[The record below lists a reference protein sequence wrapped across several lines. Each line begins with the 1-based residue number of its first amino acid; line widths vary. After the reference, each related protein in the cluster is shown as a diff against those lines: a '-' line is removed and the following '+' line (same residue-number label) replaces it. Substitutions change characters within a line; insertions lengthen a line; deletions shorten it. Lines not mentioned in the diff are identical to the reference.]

1 MNSKRARS
9 PFIFGLVLALLLTG
23 CAAPAPAPS
32 EAPPATE
39 APAATAAPTAPA
51 ATDAPA
57 TPDPTDAPA
66 RTWEEDVWVQGGW
79 IQQNTL
85 ASQGGT
91 IYAYLGD
98 EGALYAFDREAG
110 TKSLA
115 LQQGSMGR
123 QALYY
128 LTEQNGLLYAGG
140 VGGSGGFAWADPAT
154 GESGGAGIF
163 RALRLNAV
171 AAEGET
177 LYLAGQDLDAEK
189 PGYGLYTAEFGKG
202 GHDLDDMLYLEPGEA
217 LLHREGEGEISAV
230 IPEPGALLLHE
241 WVQDE
246 AGQDAQRL
254 VRLDLATGAETV
266 LTEPIYNGW
275 TPRVD
280 GKYLAV
286 RMESEEPRALQ
297 ALVVDETGATVAQV
311 ELPEAAQTASPVQA
325 GACFALDWTNA
336 AGART
341 LALIDPN
348 TGEILRSAQ
357 IEAGWSECLGS
368 DGEALYFWNA
378 ARPDETSTLVAVNL
392 EALEASEPFA

>member
-9 PFIFGLVLALLLTG
+9 PFILGLVLALLLTG
-23 CAAPAPAPS
+23 CAAP
-32 EAPPATE
+32 
-39 APAATAAPTAPA
+39 
-51 ATDAPA
+51 
-57 TPDPTDAPA
+57 APA

-79 IQQNTL
+79 IQRHTL

-128 LTEQNGLLYAGG
+128 LTEQNGLLYAGD

-230 IPEPGALLLHE
+230 IPEPGALVLHE

-266 LTEPIYNGW
+266 LTEPIYNG
-275 TPRVD
+275 
-280 GKYLAV
+280 
-286 RMESEEPRALQ
+286 
-297 ALVVDETGATVAQV
+297 
-311 ELPEAAQTASPVQA
+311 
-325 GACFALDWTNA
+325 
-336 AGART
+336 
-341 LALIDPN
+341 
-348 TGEILRSAQ
+348 
-357 IEAGWSECLGS
+357 
-368 DGEALYFWNA
+368 
-378 ARPDETSTLVAVNL
+378 
-392 EALEASEPFA
+392 

>member
-9 PFIFGLVLALLLTG
+9 PFILGLVLALLLTG
-23 CAAPAPAPS
+23 CAAPAPAK
-32 EAPPATE
+32 
-39 APAATAAPTAPA
+39 
-51 ATDAPA
+51 
-57 TPDPTDAPA
+57 
-66 RTWEEDVWVQGGW
+66 TWEEDVWVQGGW

-115 LQQGSMGR
+115 LQQGNMGR
-123 QALYY
+123 QMLYY

-246 AGQDAQRL
+246 AGQSAQRL

-266 LTEPIYNGW
+266 LAEPIYNGW

-341 LALIDPN
+341 LALIDPA

-368 DGEALYFWNA
+368 DGEALYFWNTT
-378 ARPDETSTLVAVNL
+378 RPDETSTLVAVNL
-392 EALEASEPFA
+392 ETLEASEPFA

>member
-9 PFIFGLVLALLLTG
+9 SFILGLVLALLLTG

-51 ATDAPA
+51 ATAAPA
-57 TPDPTDAPA
+57 TPDPAAVPA

-79 IQQNTL
+79 IQRHTL

-115 LQQGSMGR
+115 LQQGNMGR
-123 QALYY
+123 QMLYY

-177 LYLAGQDLDAEK
+177 LYLAGQDLDAET

-246 AGQDAQRL
+246 AGQNAQRL

-266 LTEPIYNGW
+266 LAEPIYNAW

-280 GKYLAV
+280 GKYLA
-286 RMESEEPRALQ
+286 L
-297 ALVVDETGATVAQV
+297 
-311 ELPEAAQTASPVQA
+311 
-325 GACFALDWTNA
+325 
-336 AGART
+336 
-341 LALIDPN
+341 
-348 TGEILRSAQ
+348 
-357 IEAGWSECLGS
+357 
-368 DGEALYFWNA
+368 
-378 ARPDETSTLVAVNL
+378 
-392 EALEASEPFA
+392 